1 MTTKYFSIPIA
12 LGASRMKKYF
22 LIAASRG
29 HCFVM
34 EEIIKFFR
42 SVSTEFRVKDSNK
55 GHNERIKSFSHLHDG
70 ANWAK
75 GMVGLGKLDD
85 IANLKTQDENSL
97 DYLKEIYI
105 GLSIYNENVFHLILK
120 DESMRGCKV

>member
-1 MTTKYFSIPIA
+1 MKEYFVLS
-12 LGASRMKKYF
+12 
-22 LIAASRG
+22 ASRG

-55 GHNERIKSFSHLHDG
+55 RDNDRIKSFSHLHDG

-85 IANLKTQDENSL
+85 NADLKTQDETTLN
-97 DYLKEIYI
+97 YLKEKDNEYQ
-105 GLSIYNENVFHLILK
+105 ENVFHLILK
-120 DESMRGCKV
+120 DESMRGCKVRSLEI